1 MALVEQAID
10 RTRAAGLTE
19 LLIDLTGLS
28 GFLTPSLS
36 ERFASAER
44 WAQASAMSVRLALV
58 APATWLDPERFGVVV
73 LANRGVTA
81 TAVET
86 EAEALAWFDSFR
98 GAPR

>member
-86 EAEALAWFDSFR
+86 EAEALAWLDSFR